1 MQPGRT
7 VISPLISTSS
17 IGSNSGTLN
26 FGSFGQAATI
36 SKRVLQQGT
45 NAAFTVDGMSMTSTS
60 NTVTNAVS
68 GVTLNLLGAD
78 PNTTL
83 TVGVG
88 YDTTGIENEVS
99 NMVSAYNGVMSYI
112 NSNMSYNTQTNQTG
126 GPLFGST
133 ALESI
138 KSQLESTVLSRV
150 GTGTFQYLSQ
160 IGITQGGNAQLSFN
174 TTQFDSALT
183 TNFNNVADLF
193 ADSSSTSDSQFQYLY
208 DSSNTESGTYSI
220 NITQLSDTGQ
230 NIAGTIDSYD
240 ATGQGNILTLNNAAS
255 GANGLAVSYTG
266 TTVPAGATVTVN
278 RGIAS
283 LIDGLVNTF
292 TNPKNGTV
300 TDEQNG
306 LQGDISQLNQ
316 QIDTM
321 QSNITMQINN
331 LQTEFLNMDTTVAS
345 LDSMQ
350 SYLSYQLN
358 ALTIY

>member
-1 MQPGRT
+1 MWSGLPGAWRIRRMVRLPSLLPRISRIYSGTTNNSGDEIAISGTAHDGTAVTSTNFAISSTTT
-7 VISPLISTSS
+7 VGDLLTQIQNLFGNVTASVTSDGKIQVIDNATGTSDLSVNLTSS

-160 IGITQGGNAQLSFN
+160 IGITQGGNAELSFN

-208 DSSNTESGTYSI
+208 DSSNTESGHI
-220 NITQLSDTGQ
+220 
-230 NIAGTIDSYD
+230 
-240 ATGQGNILTLNNAAS
+240 
-255 GANGLAVSYTG
+255 
-266 TTVPAGATVTVN
+266 
-278 RGIAS
+278 
-283 LIDGLVNTF
+283 
-292 TNPKNGTV
+292 
-300 TDEQNG
+300 
-306 LQGDISQLNQ
+306 
-316 QIDTM
+316 
-321 QSNITMQINN
+321 
-331 LQTEFLNMDTTVAS
+331 
-345 LDSMQ
+345 
-350 SYLSYQLN
+350 
-358 ALTIY
+358 

>member
-1 MQPGRT
+1 M
-7 VISPLISTSS
+7 
-17 IGSNSGTLN
+17 
-26 FGSFGQAATI
+26 
-36 SKRVLQQGT
+36 
-45 NAAFTVDGMSMTSTS
+45 
-60 NTVTNAVS
+60 
-68 GVTLNLLGAD
+68 
-78 PNTTL
+78 
-83 TVGVG
+83 
-88 YDTTGIENEVS
+88 
-99 NMVSAYNGVMSYI
+99 
-112 NSNMSYNTQTNQTG
+112 
-126 GPLFGST
+126 
-133 ALESI
+133 
-138 KSQLESTVLSRV
+138 
-150 GTGTFQYLSQ
+150 
-160 IGITQGGNAQLSFN
+160 
-174 TTQFDSALT
+174 
-183 TNFNNVADLF
+183 
-193 ADSSSTSDSQFQYLY
+193 
-208 DSSNTESGTYSI
+208 
-220 NITQLSDTGQ
+220 
-230 NIAGTIDSYD
+230 
-240 ATGQGNILTLNNAAS
+240 TLNNAAS